1 MGLGYSEIILLFI
14 VILIVFGPS
23 KLPELSRAIGRGMR
37 EFRKAM
43 RGLEDAWEGAASE
56 EKPSE
61 IAKGAN
67 QVAESDRTQP
77 PA

>member
-1 MGLGYSEIILLFI
+1 MGLGYSEIIVLFL
-14 VILIVFGPS
+14 VILIVFGPR

-56 EKPSE
+56 EKPGDAAE
-61 IAKGAN
+61 GAN
-67 QVAESDRTQP
+67 HITKPDRTEP